1 MDSGIE
7 LFETLKKK
15 YSNKEIEDIKKFY
28 KIIVENTDK
37 NSKRVL
43 QGIQIAILVS
53 DYLVDEDTICAC
65 LLVGLVRDK
74 SINEDLFSDY
84 QEVLSLIGQVLKMEG
99 ISYQDKQ
106 VDFEDL
112 RAMLVAIAKDI
123 RVILIKLCEI
133 LFFARNPELLTLQ
146 QLKKLHFEIRE
157 VYSPLAGRLGL
168 ALIKSELND
177 LNLKYFYPKE
187 YENLEKEVSK
197 HAKLREKSVKQVVEH
212 LKKALI
218 NQNISGTVY
227 GRVKHISSIYYKLKD
242 KNYSLNKIYDL
253 SAVRVIV
260 NSVSECYA
268 VMGIVHANYVPL
280 DNRFKDYI
288 ARPKVNGYQSLHTTV
303 LVNNEPLE
311 IQIRTFD
318 MHNHA
323 EYGIAAHWL
332 YKEHKKKSNSLD
344 QRLVWIRKILENK
357 DNNSA
362 QEVLDE
368 LKTDVYSGDIFVQTP
383 LGKIIQLVE
392 NSTPIDFAYAIHSQV
407 GNKCVGAKVNGKM
420 VPLNSTLKNG
430 DVVEIITSQNSK
442 GPSRDWLKFVKMQ
455 HAKNKINDFFKHEMK
470 DDNIKKGKL
479 ILEQSAKL
487 KGISLSFLNDEKQ
500 LKVFLD
506 KLSYRSLDEML
517 ASVGYGSVSS
527 TSLLNRANNLFN
539 SKKNKESLPKVVP
552 ASKKSGANIQ
562 GFETILTRL
571 ANCCNPIPGDEI
583 IGYISR
589 GNGLTIHRKDC
600 PGIKFLE
607 QDRLLDLKWAEQL
620 NDSSY
625 NVSLKIIVNNKT
637 GVLSNITNKMNENKL
652 NISFIKSERTKYLDT
667 IIHMGFSVKNR
678 QQLVDIINKLKSLPD
693 VHDVLR

>member
-1 MDSGIE
+1 MDISIE